1 MKLWIDD
8 CRPAPT
14 GYIWVK
20 SVNAAKEIIEATK
33 EEIEIL
39 SVDHDA
45 GYYAQFG
52 GDGIIN
58 DIYWFTEADPALRD
72 KQGVIFISEAQDE
85 ALNDDIDKRFEDKTG
100 WTVGAVGNI

>member
-14 GYIWVK
+14 GYIWIK
-20 SVNAAKEIIEATK
+20 SVNAAKEIIEATN

-52 GDGIIN
+52 GDYIKLLDWLEETGRSYPIKIHSMNPIGAANMRRII
-58 DIYWFTEADPALRD
+58 
-72 KQGVIFISEAQDE
+72 
-85 ALNDDIDKRFEDKTG
+85 KRNG
-100 WTVGAVGNI
+100 WIEVF